1 MSEVYSNTRFKK
13 DGGFCVRKKV
23 IKRDIYQIIIPMILE
38 NILQISANLVI
49 TAMVGR
55 LLANDISA
63 QGICIRIT
71 DTLWC
76 FYKGVAI
83 GATVLI
89 ARAYGAG
96 RHQDCRK
103 IAEQTI
109 LTEMIIVFIFQVV
122 LYFKAPLFLGFF
134 SKDPQILSLAE
145 GYMKTIIFEFPFV
158 VITTVVTASFQGYGN
173 TKIPMYI
180 AVLMNVVNIV
190 CGYCFIFG
198 AFGIPG
204 MGIKGA
210 ATALLTAQT
219 VGAGTGLYLL
229 YKKKG
234 GLFRKV
240 PSEHRFFS
248 FDKKCIYEIYT
259 TGIPA
264 ALETVFWQVSAIIL
278 SKVILFYGNQA
289 FAAYQLGIQ
298 AEEITEMPAIGF
310 STAST
315 TLAARAI
322 GMQDEELRKVYFK
335 EQLKVGVF
343 ISSITSVLLI
353 FLPRFFLTLMT
364 DKPELQAIGVVYVFV
379 MGFIQIP
386 QNLSRIYNGTIRAM
400 GYKNAPMLVAG
411 FGIWIVRIPL
421 CMLAAY
427 VLRLPLTIIWII
439 IAMDQVSR
447 FLLSVG
453 LYYRINK
460 KREQTMNAV

>member
-1 MSEVYSNTRFKK
+1 MY
-13 DGGFCVRKKV
+13 GKKV

-210 ATALLTAQT
+210 ATALLTAQA

-298 AEEITEMPAIGF
+298 AEEITEMPTIGF

-353 FLPRFFLTLMT
+353 FLPRFFMTLMT

>member
-1 MSEVYSNTRFKK
+1 MEVSVY
-13 DGGFCVRKKV
+13 GKKV

-109 LTEMIIVFIFQVV
+109 LTE
-122 LYFKAPLFLGFF
+122 
-134 SKDPQILSLAE
+134 
-145 GYMKTIIFEFPFV
+145 
-158 VITTVVTASFQGYGN
+158 QGYGN
-173 TKIPMYI
+173 T
-180 AVLMNVVNIV
+180 
-190 CGYCFIFG
+190 
-198 AFGIPG
+198 
-204 MGIKGA
+204 
-210 ATALLTAQT
+210 
-219 VGAGTGLYLL
+219 
-229 YKKKG
+229 
-234 GLFRKV
+234 
-240 PSEHRFFS
+240 
-248 FDKKCIYEIYT
+248 
-259 TGIPA
+259 
-264 ALETVFWQVSAIIL
+264 
-278 SKVILFYGNQA
+278 
-289 FAAYQLGIQ
+289 
-298 AEEITEMPAIGF
+298 
-310 STAST
+310 
-315 TLAARAI
+315 
-322 GMQDEELRKVYFK
+322 
-335 EQLKVGVF
+335 
-343 ISSITSVLLI
+343 
-353 FLPRFFLTLMT
+353 
-364 DKPELQAIGVVYVFV
+364 
-379 MGFIQIP
+379 
-386 QNLSRIYNGTIRAM
+386 
-400 GYKNAPMLVAG
+400 
-411 FGIWIVRIPL
+411 L

-460 KREQTMNAV
+460 KREQTMNTV

>member
-1 MSEVYSNTRFKK
+1 MY
-13 DGGFCVRKKV
+13 GKKV

-55 LLANDISA
+55 LLAKDISA

-198 AFGIPG
+198 AFCIPG

-210 ATALLTAQT
+210 ATALLTAQA

-353 FLPRFFLTLMT
+353 FLPRFFMTLMT

>member
-1 MSEVYSNTRFKK
+1 MY
-13 DGGFCVRKKV
+13 GKKV

-55 LLANDISA
+55 LLAKDISA

-210 ATALLTAQT
+210 ATALLTAQA

-411 FGIWIVRIPL
+411 FGIWIIRIPL

>member
-353 FLPRFFLTLMT
+353 FLPRFFMTLMT

>member
-1 MSEVYSNTRFKK
+1 MY
-13 DGGFCVRKKV
+13 GKKV

-210 ATALLTAQT
+210 ATALLTAQA

-289 FAAYQLGIQ
+289 FAAY
-298 AEEITEMPAIGF
+298 
-310 STAST
+310 
-315 TLAARAI
+315 
-322 GMQDEELRKVYFK
+322 
-335 EQLKVGVF
+335 
-343 ISSITSVLLI
+343 
-353 FLPRFFLTLMT
+353 
-364 DKPELQAIGVVYVFV
+364 
-379 MGFIQIP
+379 
-386 QNLSRIYNGTIRAM
+386 
-400 GYKNAPMLVAG
+400 
-411 FGIWIVRIPL
+411 
-421 CMLAAY
+421 
-427 VLRLPLTIIWII
+427 
-439 IAMDQVSR
+439 
-447 FLLSVG
+447 
-453 LYYRINK
+453 
-460 KREQTMNAV
+460 

>member
-1 MSEVYSNTRFKK
+1 MY
-13 DGGFCVRKKV
+13 GKKV

-109 LTEMIIVFIFQVV
+109 LTEMIIVFFFQVV

-198 AFGIPG
+198 AFDIPG

-210 ATALLTAQT
+210 ATALLTAQA

-240 PSEHRFFS
+240 PSEHKFFS

-353 FLPRFFLTLMT
+353 FLPRFFMTLMT